1 MIHFVDRS
9 NELQNKKYGRSAT
22 GAERPI
28 LIPRNKL
35 HPTAVAGAQTRYGD
49 TGTKTVFNLE

>member
-49 TGTKTVFNLE
+49 TGT